1 MSKRQISGWVCVL
14 AAMLLAAG
22 LRVLAAENNLWFDE
36 IISVEMASQM
46 SGPAGTFTEFNYD
59 NNHYLNTLWVYW
71 LGKHNNE
78 LLYRLPAIIAGILT
92 IPAIWWALCP
102 WGRFA
107 QQAGALLIAVSH
119 VHVHYSSEARG
130 YALQILFAII
140 AFGYLERF
148 HREDRPA
155 LAWLF
160 GLFCS
165 LSILSHLLSINFFLA
180 CLFWTIAVQTRR
192 DQHISEQV
200 KRLVWCHALPVL
212 TGAILYLVHVR
223 HLQFGGGPKH
233 NTLEV
238 VASAWSLLL
247 GIAEPGFGRL
257 LCGVLALAFVI
268 GAIYVCRQRET
279 KQSDANS
286 DQWRFFVVFLLLI
299 PLIRI
304 AIPGSLL
311 FVRYFLLQLTFG
323 VMLLAIGMSIY
334 LTRPTN
340 NRRVVWLTL
349 LVLVAANMVQN
360 LHLIRTGRG
369 DYQSVVER
377 IASESPSRTVTIGST
392 NNILDEPLLE
402 YFGEQS
408 ALAGKDVQ
416 IREPGEYPDWLI
428 LHRTMDCATRPEQ
441 LRTVVEIDQHVYRL
455 SQLSRASYLSGFEWR
470 CYRRVTPLDRQVEV
484 VPALGSRKR

>member
-1 MSKRQISGWVCVL
+1 MGKRQTGGWVFVL
-14 AAMLLAAG
+14 AAMLLATG

-59 NNHYLNTLWVYW
+59 NNHYLNTLWVYC

-92 IPAIWWALCP
+92 IPAVWWALCP

-107 QQAGALLIAVSH
+107 QRAGALLIAISH

-148 HREDRPA
+148 HRKDRPA

-165 LSILSHLLSINFFLA
+165 LSIVSHLLSINFFLA

-192 DQHISEQV
+192 DQSLWEQA

-212 TGAILYLVHVR
+212 TGAVLYLVHVR

-238 VASAWSLLL
+238 IASAWSLLL
-247 GIAEPGFGRL
+247 GIAEPGPGRL
-257 LCGVLALAFVI
+257 LCGVLALSFVI
-268 GAIYVCRQRET
+268 AAIYVCRASEAKQGET
-279 KQSDANS
+279 NS
-286 DQWRFFVVFLLLI
+286 HQWRFFVVFLLLI

-304 AIPGSLL
+304 TIPGSLL

-323 VMLLAIGMSIY
+323 VMLLAIAMSVY
-334 LTRPTN
+334 LTRRANT
-340 NRRVVWLTL
+340 RRVVWLTL

-360 LHLIRTGRG
+360 IHLIRTGRG
-369 DYQSVVER
+369 DYQSVVNR
-377 IASESPSRTVTIGST
+377 IATDSPNQSVTIGST
-392 NNILDEPLLE
+392 NNILDGPVLD
-402 YFGEQS
+402 YFGEQTE
-408 ALAGKDVQ
+408 LVGKHFE
-416 IREPGEYPDWLI
+416 IREPDEYPDWLI
-428 LHRTMDCATRPEQ
+428 LHRTMDCATRPQ
-441 LRTVVEIDQHVYRL
+441 PLQPVVEIDEHIYRL
-455 SQLSRASYLSGFEWR
+455 TQLSRASYLSGFEWR
-470 CYRRVTPLDRQVEV
+470 CYRRVTPLQRQVKV
-484 VPALGSRKR
+484 IPAAWSR